1 MIRAAIAALTCLSVL
16 GGCTGLTTPK
26 FDPASPYSPGVDR
39 RKDAVNGVVVGHRLL
54 AAKQYELAL
63 DAFTRA
69 ASDEG
74 LTPTIYAGLGAANF
88 GLGRLGQAEQ
98 QLREAVKDTAA
109 APETWNNL
117 GMLLIDTGRTPEATE
132 ALRRA
137 FALSNGENDEIR
149 DNLRMALAL
158 QRKTGYDPDLEQE
171 LDLVRDG
178 RSVYRLR
185 QQEP

>member
-98 QLREAVKDTAA
+98 QLS
-109 APETWNNL
+109 
-117 GMLLIDTGRTPEATE
+117 LIH
-132 ALRRA
+132 
-137 FALSNGENDEIR
+137 I
-149 DNLRMALAL
+149 
-158 QRKTGYDPDLEQE
+158 
-171 LDLVRDG
+171 
-178 RSVYRLR
+178 
-185 QQEP
+185 